1 MFRARICKAAALMTR
16 LFVLWMVIGG
26 PLLAQEEGGGGDT
39 AAAAAS
45 VKGPVWA
52 VAYIVV
58 LVLIGLGT
66 FATVR
71 GSRRR
76 DRGKLVEYEAKVK
89 A

>member
-1 MFRARICKAAALMTR
+1 MFRTRISQIAALMPR
-16 LFVLWMVIGG
+16 LFVLWLMIGG
-26 PLLAQEEGGGGDT
+26 PVFAQEEGGDT
-39 AAAAAS
+39 ATAAAS

-58 LVLIGLGT
+58 LALIGLGT
-66 FATVR
+66 FAAVR

-76 DRGKLVEYEAKVK
+76 DRGKLVEYEAKIK